1 METLRQMA
9 DRWRRDLYKGVL
21 PFWMRHSLDATH
33 GGYFT
38 CLDHD
43 GAVYDETKYAWLQ
56 GRQVY
61 MLSRLY
67 VEAPAG
73 TVEDAQRH
81 AWLRAAALG
90 VTFLDRA
97 REPDTSRLFFS
108 TTRDGSARLHL
119 QRKPYAAVFYVQGL
133 LEFWRALQT
142 YIANG
147 DGNDLIDPALVA
159 RAPEFLAKARDMFE
173 MLATWIEDPSLCGRP
188 AIPDAARDA
197 GATNLADV
205 MCVASL
211 ALDFLKAGPLAVA
224 PAHGGKGR
232 DHYLGLIRR
241 AMQNCERH
249 YDTRRGTPG
258 VLMEHCG
265 SAGLSSATP
274 AGRLFNPGHA
284 IEVAWFL
291 MQMCDVVEGGSPH
304 HEKLALDVLE
314 GSLRAGWDDNDKWGG
329 GLMYMIDVEG
339 KPLLDATV
347 TATGKLWWPHTESL
361 IALTMAYARTRDDKW
376 LQWLKKVHDYSYRV
390 FVDRAAPA
398 AVAAATAAATKE
410 ASAGGGARQ
419 EEENTPGGWYGY
431 CHRDGTLARTCKG
444 GNYKGFFHVPRAL
457 FMSLQMAD
465 RMLAE

>member
-1 METLRQMA
+1 MDTLRQMA
-9 DRWRRDLYKGVL
+9 DTWRRDLYDAVL
-21 PFWMRHSLDATH
+21 PFWMRHSLDRTH

-38 CLDHD
+38 CLDRD
-43 GAVYDETKYAWLQ
+43 GDVYDETKYAWLQ

-61 MLSRLY
+61 TLSRLY
-67 VEAPAG
+67 VEAPPDA
-73 TVEDAQRH
+73 VESARRH
-81 AWLRAAALG
+81 AWLQAAALG

-97 REPDTSRLFFS
+97 REPESGRLFFS

-119 QRKPYAAVFYVQGL
+119 QRKPYAAVFYVQGM
-133 LEFWRALQT
+133 LEFWRALQK
-142 YIANG
+142 YSAGG
-147 DGNDLIDPALVA
+147 DGFLDPALVA

-173 MLATWIEDPSLCGRP
+173 TLATWIDDPSLCGRP
-188 AIPDAARDA
+188 AVPDAVRDA

-211 ALDFLKAGPLAVA
+211 ALDFLKAGLLAVD

-232 DHYLGLIRR
+232 AHYMGLIRR

-291 MQMCDVVEGGSPH
+291 MQMCDAVEGGSPR
-304 HEKLALDVLE
+304 HEQLALDVLE
-314 GSLRAGWDDNDKWGG
+314 GSLRAGWDADDDKWGG
-329 GLMYMIDVEG
+329 GLLYMIDVEG

-361 IALTMAYARTRDDKW
+361 VALTMAYARTRDDKW

-390 FVDRAAPA
+390 FVDQAAPA
-398 AVAAATAAATKE
+398 ATGATKN
-410 ASAGGGARQ
+410 
-419 EEENTPGGWYGY
+419 EETQGGWYGY

-457 FMSLQMAD
+457 FMCGQIAHAV
-465 RMLAE
+465 LAES